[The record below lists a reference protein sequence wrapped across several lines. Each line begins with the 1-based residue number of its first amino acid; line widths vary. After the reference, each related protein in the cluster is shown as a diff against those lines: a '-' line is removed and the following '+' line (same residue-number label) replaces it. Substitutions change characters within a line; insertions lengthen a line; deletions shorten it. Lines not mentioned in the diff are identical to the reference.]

1 QITPL
6 CEAHCY
12 FVVMRLQSF
21 SPTDPA
27 ELTVR
32 GAIHALRAGE
42 ITAVDLLKASLKRIT
57 TANGGSPSFDGQ
69 SDSINAWARIY
80 PERALEQAKRADQ
93 RLQSEGPSAP
103 LLCGI
108 PWGVKDLFPV
118 EDLPLTASSRVLEGH
133 IAQASASVVELL
145 EAQGTVLV
153 GHTHTHEFAA
163 GGSTDQVG
171 SPWAPDRAAGGSS
184 GGSAAAVATGMV
196 PTALGADTAGSIRIP
211 ASLCGVSAFKPS
223 FNRI

>member
-108 PWGVKDLFPV
+108 PWGVNDLYRVKDLPR
-118 EDLPLTASSRVLEGH
+118 TASSKIYKGH
-133 IAQASASVVELL
+133 IPQTYACIVEYL
-145 EAQGTVLV
+145 Q
-153 GHTHTHEFAA
+153 
-163 GGSTDQVG
+163 S
-171 SPWAPDRAAGGSS
+171 
-184 GGSAAAVATGMV
+184 
-196 PTALGADTAGSIRIP
+196 
-211 ASLCGVSAFKPS
+211 
-223 FNRI
+223 